1 MSFEPSIDSESLEL
15 KGGVESVV
23 VVEEMEVH
31 VSEEIQA
38 SCVTDTL
45 LEPITVDDSTNE
57 QNVEDVNVKNVED
70 TNDKNV
76 EDIHDKNVEDI
87 HDKNVED
94 TNDKDLER
102 TNDEKVEE
110 TNDKDLEATNN
121 KNVEETNENNPFGND
136 NNTMENTDYN
146 HLEAIEASPTAVP
159 TVVGLGIRSDHT
171 YNSSATFEEIDLG
184 DGWRKRLIQRF
195 GIKSSGKY
203 DVIIFSPEG
212 RKFRTRMELAAYCDE
227 HDIDVDLSIFN
238 VKAGEIPSQQDEES
252 LEGNTEEIAKGIS
265 VHTGAATTSTA
276 TTSQIRKP
284 RRKSLEHKKRAN
296 KPPVIKVIPAGPGG
310 DHTYGTAGAT
320 EDETL
325 LPPGWKKKVVQRL
338 GGKSIG
344 KFDVYVYSPEGKKF
358 RSKTEIG
365 VFLEEN
371 GISDVSLDDFDFGKI
386 KNKEMLSLGLTNFR
400 SVKPIVKKMTP
411 KHKDKSKKKD
421 GVLSQPK
428 KSPPKK
434 VMTPVNQKLVVK
446 MMFSTPIK
454 TTPHIGRGR
463 PPKTSTKI
471 VTKKRKQQESQIY
484 GKSKKRKKSVETMES
499 TDVKISKGDEE
510 ELDETDGLQSGMDEH
525 DDIVHEYVDTAISNN
540 LDYSDIDMDEPTD
553 SLNNS
558 GNATVSSIEDP
569 ISDSEVYNSAISRL
583 ESDQTDINDEINDS
597 DTDANN
603 SVLTASSVTDLSVT
617 EEIETNGSI
626 NQLEP
631 VIIPAGVKRSRSK
644 SFKGQDYELSK
655 RQRRSSQ
662 GDSSSNE
669 ERSKKENQKKK
680 TPKREKKERSSID
693 QSNKDLFS
701 KEKVNKD
708 KSKKETP
715 KKETQKKD
723 HPKIS
728 QSDIGLLSKEKI
740 SKGEF
745 EEEVPKIQTKKKET
759 PKNIQDN
766 KGQLSKDKNKVTVK
780 KETHT
785 KNNPK
790 KEKPQKDNVKKE
802 TPQQDNV
809 NKETPHKDNV
819 KKKTPQK
826 DKARKETPQKDKVK
840 KETPK
845 KEQSI
850 KSKTIKNKPVVNK
863 TVKKTQFK
871 EKENIDGSEDSVNN
885 NNNDF
890 NSEEKVT
897 NSISSESVNTSKYFK
912 TDGSSPRMPPPNFH
926 RDVKWTPPK
935 SPYNLIQESLF
946 HDSWKLLVAT
956 IFLNRT
962 TGKAA
967 IPLLWKFFNRWPT
980 AATAKDADPEK
991 IAKLMQPL
999 GLQDKRAETI
1009 IKFSDEYL
1017 SKDWLYPQELHG
1029 IGKYGND
1036 SYRIFCVDEWKQV
1049 KPNDHKL
1056 NEYHEWLWENHEQ
1069 LGLS

>member
-1 MSFEPSIDSESLEL
+1 MSFEPSIDSEILEL
-15 KGGVESVV
+15 KGEVESVV
-23 VVEEMEVH
+23 EEMNVNEEV
-31 VSEEIQA
+31 SA
-38 SCVTDTL
+38 SSVTDTL
-45 LEPITVDDSTNE
+45 LEPIIVNDPANEHNIEDTN
-57 QNVEDVNVKNVED
+57 DRNVED

-76 EDIHDKNVEDI
+76 EDTNDKDVEGTNN
-87 HDKNVED
+87 KNVED
-94 TNDKDLER
+94 TNDKDLE
-102 TNDEKVEE
+102 D
-110 TNDKDLEATNN
+110 TNDK
-121 KNVEETNENNPFGND
+121 NVEDTND
-136 NNTMENTDYN
+136 NNPKDNDDNAMENTDDSY
-146 HLEAIEASPTAVP
+146 LEAIEASPTTVP
-159 TVVGLGIRSDHT
+159 TVVGLGISDHT

-238 VKAGEIPSQQDEES
+238 VKAGEIPSQQDEE
-252 LEGNTEEIAKGIS
+252 LVEGNSEEIAKMVS
-265 VHTGAATTSTA
+265 VHPGAATTSTA

-284 RRKSLEHKKRAN
+284 RRKSLEHKKKAN

-371 GISDVSLDDFDFGKI
+371 HISNISLDDFDFGKI

-411 KHKDKSKKKD
+411 KHKDKSKRKD

-454 TTPHIGRGR
+454 TSPQIGRGR
-463 PPKTSTKI
+463 PPKKSTKV
-471 VTKKRKQQESQIY
+471 VTKKRKQQESPIY
-484 GKSKKRKKSVETMES
+484 VKSKKRKKSVETVES
-499 TDVKISKGDEE
+499 TDVKILKEDKVD
-510 ELDETDGLQSGMDEH
+510 LDVTDGIQSGIDEP
-525 DDIVHEYVDTAISNN
+525 DDVVHEYVDTAISNN
-540 LDYSDIDMDEPTD
+540 LDYSDIDMDEHTD
-553 SLNNS
+553 ALNNS

-583 ESDQTDINDEINDS
+583 ESDQADINDEINDS

-603 SVLTASSVTDLSVT
+603 SVLTASSVIDLSVT

-644 SFKGQDYELSK
+644 SFKGQDYELTK

-662 GDSSSNE
+662 GDRSSNE
-669 ERSKKENQKKK
+669 ERSKKENKKKK
-680 TPKREKKERSSID
+680 TPKREKKEQSSID
-693 QSNKDLFS
+693 QSNKDLFT
-701 KEKVNKD
+701 KEKVSKD
-708 KSKKETP
+708 KLKKETP
-715 KKETQKKD
+715 KKETPKKD
-723 HPKIS
+723 LSKIS
-728 QSDIGLLSKEKI
+728 QSDIEHLSKEKI

-745 EEEVPKIQTKKKET
+745 KEEVPKIETKKIE
-759 PKNIQDN
+759 PSKNIQDN
-766 KGQLSKDKNKVTVK
+766 KDQLSKEKNKVRVK

-785 KNNPK
+785 KNNPR
-790 KEKPQKDNVKKE
+790 KEKPQKDNVKKG
-802 TPQQDNV
+802 TPQKDNV
-809 NKETPHKDNV
+809 KKETSQKDNV

-826 DKARKETPQKDKVK
+826 VKVRKESPQKDKVRKESPQKDKVRKESPQKDKVK

-850 KSKTIKNKPVVNK
+850 KNKITKNKPVVNK
-863 TVKKTQFK
+863 TVKKTQSK
-871 EKENIDGSEDSVNN
+871 EKENIHTSEDSVNN

-897 NSISSESVNTSKYFK
+897 NSNSCESVNTSKYFK

-935 SPYNLIQESLF
+935 SPHNLIQESLF

-980 AATAKDADPEK
+980 AATARDADPEK
-991 IAKLMQPL
+991 IAKLMHPL

-1036 SYRIFCVDEWKQV
+1036 SYRIFCVNEWKQV

-1056 NEYHEWLWENHEQ
+1056 NEYHEWLWKNHEE